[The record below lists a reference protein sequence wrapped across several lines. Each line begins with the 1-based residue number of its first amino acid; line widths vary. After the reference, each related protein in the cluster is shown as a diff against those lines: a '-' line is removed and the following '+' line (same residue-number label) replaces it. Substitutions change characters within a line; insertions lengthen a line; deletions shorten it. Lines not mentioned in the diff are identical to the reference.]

1 MWSALPT
8 EILESGL
15 YDGTVKS
22 ALLPA
27 YMEALQR
34 RVAKKG
40 WTDEQLTA
48 IQVRVATPNL
58 CT

>member
-48 IQVRVATPNL
+48 IQVCVATPNL